1 MSSADRL
8 GEHAVLRVNV
18 DGELGAEVLSR
29 TARFAEC
36 ISLAVS
42 GDGGDRCFADDT
54 PSILT
59 DLWFGDH
66 FTRDNFNGDGKI
78 DVIVL
83 ATDKGEVAIHC
94 GPTVLANQ
102 MRSAAPAFGEKIGVK
117 YLGTVSRS
125 GSPDY
130 HDYRVVTDRSKG
142 GQIHWAGEP
151 DEVADYVEPQKQ
163 EVRHEAGASPVS
175 DESDI
180 PFGPSIF

>member
-1 MSSADRL
+1 MSTLEDRL
-8 GEHAVLRVNV
+8 QGSSSIPWIPQIDKATKFRN
-18 DGELGAEVLSR
+18 DGKDCNSDETLIGV
-29 TARFAEC
+29 
-36 ISLAVS
+36 VV
-42 GDGGDRCFADDT
+42 
-54 PSILT
+54 
-59 DLWFGDH
+59 DH

-163 EVRHEAGASPVS
+163 EVRHEADFPAADDS
-175 DESDI
+175 DSI
-180 PFGPSIF
+180 PF

>member
-1 MSSADRL
+1 MSTLEDRL
-8 GEHAVLRVNV
+8 QG
-18 DGELGAEVLSR
+18 S
-29 TARFAEC
+29 
-36 ISLAVS
+36 S
-42 GDGGDRCFADDT
+42 
-54 PSILT
+54 SIPWIPQESKATEFRSKGKDCNSDETLI
-59 DLWFGDH
+59 GVVVDH

-151 DEVADYVEPQKQ
+151 DAVADYVEPQD
-163 EVRHEAGASPVS
+163 VGAYTPPAEPRYEPGGN
-175 DESDI
+175 DDSDI
-180 PFGPSIF
+180 PF

>member
-1 MSSADRL
+1 MSTLEDRL
-8 GEHAVLRVNV
+8 QGSSSIPWIPQADKATKFR
-18 DGELGAEVLSR
+18 
-29 TARFAEC
+29 
-36 ISLAVS
+36 S
-42 GDGGDRCFADDT
+42 GGKDCNSDETLIGVVV
-54 PSILT
+54 
-59 DLWFGDH
+59 DH

-117 YLGTVSRS
+117 YLGIVSRS

-151 DEVADYVEPQKQ
+151 DEVADYVDPPKP
-163 EVRHEAGASPVS
+163 EVRHEAGSPVTG
-175 DESDI
+175 DDDI
-180 PFGPSIF
+180 PFLYTIF

>member
-1 MSSADRL
+1 MSTLEERLQGSSSIPWIPQIDKATKFRADGKDCNSDETL
-8 GEHAVLRVNV
+8 IGVVV
-18 DGELGAEVLSR
+18 
-29 TARFAEC
+29 
-36 ISLAVS
+36 
-42 GDGGDRCFADDT
+42 
-54 PSILT
+54 
-59 DLWFGDH
+59 DH
-66 FTRDNFNGDGKI
+66 FTRDNFNGDGRI

-151 DEVADYVEPQKQ
+151 DAVADYVEPQKQ
-163 EVRHEAGASPVS
+163 EVRHEAVDPQDAPYV
-175 DESDI
+175 DDL
-180 PFGPSIF
+180 PF